1 VSAHVHRGVHLQGLG
16 QPPVAIALRNSPA
29 HEPGCESSSHD
40 EPGCESSSHHMSLV
54 ATAGRP
60 PAIEAGLLSVSSE
73 KADALV
79 RRSEKDVRSW
89 LRPGLLR

>member
-1 VSAHVHRGVHLQGLG
+1 MKRHIERHAHTTVQ
-16 QPPVAIALRNSPA
+16 ADPA
-29 HEPGCESSSHD
+29 
-40 EPGCESSSHHMSLV
+40 
-54 ATAGRP
+54 A
-60 PAIEAGLLSVSSE
+60 AIEAGLLSVSSE

>member
-1 VSAHVHRGVHLQGLG
+1 MFHLMKRHIERHAHTTVQ
-16 QPPVAIALRNSPA
+16 ADPA
-29 HEPGCESSSHD
+29 
-40 EPGCESSSHHMSLV
+40 
-54 ATAGRP
+54 A
-60 PAIEAGLLSVSSE
+60 AIEAGLLSVSSE